1 MAVSI
6 ERLAAIRNKNNVS
19 KSTLAKVIG
28 LSKSLITLAEK
39 KKEHEFKF
47 SDGIVMCKYLNI
59 SPEYLLSYIDNESPY
74 IYANIQNGNTVI
86 YDKNDK
92 ILTTNPDSEFNKI
105 NYVGKGTNNLQVL
118 NKSINQSFIEY
129 IAAFNSTSHIAIKS
143 KKNELKNRVRAGDVM
158 IFDQH
163 KKSETGDDVLL
174 SNKSDNEIIGTIGW
188 MHDNSIAIDIN
199 DERMIIDNNDG
210 DVKILV
216 LVAIIPH
223 AGIRRTN
230 VD

>member
-1 MAVSI
+1 MPIYLPIYKSFDQKS
-6 ERLAAIRNKNNVS
+6 RLLGKFRECLKNAKKVVAIY
-19 KSTLAKVIG
+19 VI
-28 LSKSLITLAEK
+28 
-39 KKEHEFKF
+39 F
-47 SDGIVMCKYLNI
+47 SFI
-59 SPEYLLSYIDNESPY
+59 SM
-74 IYANIQNGNTVI
+74 
-86 YDKNDK
+86 
-92 ILTTNPDSEFNKI
+92 
-105 NYVGKGTNNLQVL
+105 L
-118 NKSINQSFIEY
+118 NKLINPTIIEY
-129 IAAFNSTSHIAIKS
+129 EHIAAFDSTSHIAIKS